1 MLLRHIRY
9 FLAVAEQGNFTRAAE
24 SLHVSQPTLSQQ
36 IRQLEGVL
44 GVQLF
49 DRSARAVRLTEFGAA
64 YARHARAALQQL
76 EAGRRAVHDVENLQ
90 SGSLRL
96 AMTPTFSAYLI
107 GWLIDGFNA
116 RYPNLK
122 LTIREMPQ
130 EQIEP
135 LLADD
140 ELDVGIAFDATQSP
154 EIETMPLWI
163 ETLALVVGRDHRHA
177 RRRKPLS
184 PDEAAGEPL
193 ILLSRAFATRGKVD
207 QYFHRNGVTP
217 RVAIEVNS
225 ISAMLEMV
233 RGGRIATV
241 LPSASAARRDD
252 LCAIRLDPPLPQR
265 TAALLMRKGGYRS
278 AAMRAFVDHMLARRH
293 EIGRR
298 EGARARDGVPSDGE

>member
-49 DRSARAVRLTEFGAA
+49 DRSARAVRLTEFGTA

-217 RVAIEVNS
+217 RV
-225 ISAMLEMV
+225 
-233 RGGRIATV
+233 GGRIATV
-241 LPSASAARRDD
+241 LPSAIAERRDD